1 MAGGFPTMDDPA
13 WLDALRWRLRR
24 VEPRQWIA
32 AACTLCV
39 VVLVCTAVWWWMAV
53 RVRRPPSIFDAP
65 VDDTLGYLAMKDFSK
80 LPVDER
86 VRFMLDFA
94 QRFRGMQPGES
105 AAAAAFL
112 AGLAGPARE
121 QLRNNVRDLMKDVL
135 AEGAETYMSLP
146 EAERGKYID
155 QWVLRWQRN
164 AELGLAGKDS
174 GKSDEER
181 LKDMRGEGE
190 RAEKRRERFA
200 GGGSLTDRGV
210 NGFLDLWQGEVEPS
224 SSPREQGQIS
234 RFLDDVRSRM
244 ISNRK

>member
-1 MAGGFPTMDDPA
+1 MDDPE

-24 VEPRQWIA
+24 VEPRQWALAGLALLAVSIVA
-32 AACTLCV
+32 VT
-39 VVLVCTAVWWWMAV
+39 VWWWVAL

-65 VDDTLGYLAMKDFSK
+65 VSDTLGFLALKDFSR

-94 QRFRGMQPGES
+94 QRFRGMDAGES

-135 AEGAETYMSLP
+135 AEGAESYMALP

-155 QWVLRWQRN
+155 QWILRWQRT
-164 AELGLAGKDS
+164 AELGLTGKDS
-174 GKSDEER
+174 GKSDEDR

-190 RAEKRRERFA
+190 RAERRRERFA
-200 GGGSLTDRGV
+200 GGGTLTDRGV
-210 NGFLDLWQGEVEPS
+210 SGFLDLWQGEVEPA

-244 ISNRK
+244 IRTK

>member
-1 MAGGFPTMDDPA
+1 MDDPA
-13 WLDALRWRLRR
+13 WLEALVWRLRQVDAR
-24 VEPRQWIA
+24 RWTA
-32 AACTLCV
+32 AACAVTACV
-39 VVLVCTAVWWWMAV
+39 VVGVAGWWWVAAS
-53 RVRRPPSIFDAP
+53 VRRPPSIFDVP
-65 VDDTLGYLAMKDFSK
+65 VDDALGYLALKDFSK

-112 AGLAGPARE
+112 AGLSGPARE
-121 QLRNNVRDLMKDVL
+121 QLRTNVRDLMKDVL
-135 AEGAETYMSLP
+135 AEGAAGYLSLP

-155 QWVLRWQRN
+155 QWIVRWQRN

-181 LKDMRGEGE
+181 LKDMRDQGE

-200 GGGSLTDRGV
+200 GGGALTDRGV
-210 NGFLDLWQGEVEPS
+210 SGFLDLWQGEVEPS

-244 ISNRK
+244 IAGTK